1 VTSHGENPTLQTT
14 TVKLD
19 GLNYLGWSQSALLS
33 IKSRGKMGQ
42 LNDRIQEPKP
52 NDPTYDIWEGEN
64 STVMSRLLHS
74 MKPKISQ
81 GYLFL
86 RTTKEVWDAV
96 VQTYSKVGNAAMK
109 YYLKRQI
116 LTQSDWLV
124 ATYFH
129 KLYSL
134 W

>member
-1 VTSHGENPTLQTT
+1 
-14 TVKLD
+14 
-19 GLNYLGWSQSALLS
+19 
-33 IKSRGKMGQ
+33 
-42 LNDRIQEPKP
+42 
-52 NDPTYDIWEGEN
+52 
-64 STVMSRLLHS
+64 
-74 MKPKISQ
+74 
-81 GYLFL
+81 
-86 RTTKEVWDAV
+86 
-96 VQTYSKVGNAAMK
+96 VGNAAMK